1 MTRPTPSRHNESRQ
15 GKVIPLL
22 LSGQRQSNFYALKD
36 FPWHVLK
43 QEKEKSDRTLVT
55 GWLGLSDIH
64 SLSQSDQIIFSA
76 TDKYIFLGEQTNKTS
91 KIHKHKLEISL
102 LSLLAKS
109 L

>member
-1 MTRPTPSRHNESRQ
+1 MTRPTRHNESRQ

-43 QEKEKSDRTLVT
+43 QEKEKKSDGKLVRC
-55 GWLGLSDIH
+55 WLGLSDIH